1 MFKDLL
7 GNSKA
12 SILRRLFVEGLLAL
26 LIGIGLIIYYFLGN
40 QEVVILVVGI
50 TSVVA
55 GLVFLIG
62 QYVMGNKK
70 YEKYR
75 KEQNNYYK
83 YRKNKK

>member
-26 LIGIGLIIYYFLGN
+26 LIGIGLIIYYFLGS

-62 QYVMGNKK
+62 QYVMSNKK